1 MKTHRISAV
10 VLSVGLLFAPA
21 TVDAQSEVATAFEV
35 SLGVGRIHASTRH
48 VGGNTG
54 PVLDVTVSR
63 WRQDTSNGNVIVAAG
78 ISVQGGG
85 GRELLCAPRASGG
98 CTPSYPEFSSLS
110 ALAGWQTLRGRFRVL
125 AGPTL
130 AYADEAAL
138 GLQGRVD
145 LAAPLTQRWS
155 LTLNARGFALPSL
168 QGASYQLFDVG
179 VGLRIV
185 QR

>member
-1 MKTHRISAV
+1 M
-10 VLSVGLLFAPA
+10 LSVGLLFAPA
-21 TVDAQSEVATAFEV
+21 TVDAQSEVATAV
-35 SLGVGRIHASTRH
+35 DLSLGIGRMHSSTPH
-48 VGGNTG
+48 IGDGTA
-54 PVLDVTVSR
+54 PTLDLTVSR
-63 WRQDTSNGNVIVAAG
+63 WRRGATRGNVVFGAG
-78 ISVQGGG
+78 ASTQGGG
-85 GRELLCAPRASGG
+85 TSESICLPSASGG
-98 CTPSYPEFSSLS
+98 CIPRYPNFVSLS
-110 ALAGWQTLRGRFRVL
+110 ALAGWQTQRGRFRVL

-168 QGASYQLFDVG
+168 QGASYQLFSVG
-179 VGLRIV
+179 AGLRIV